1 MLTLTLRGLF
11 GAWRKEPSR
20 GPFGATL
27 PFGSGTAAEPDLI
40 FRMKSWP
47 QLPEHGRTAEVYR
60 ILSIMSSQ
68 PVNRRWLY
76 ARCRMAPQALDSLL
90 MQLVADGALEAVDP
104 AQFAGRQA
112 HA

>member
-20 GPFGATL
+20 GPFGPTM
-27 PFGSGTAAEPDLI
+27 PFVGGSTAEPDLI

-68 PVNRRWLY
+68 PVNRRWLLT
-76 ARCRMAPQALDSLL
+76 RCSMSPRELDSLL
-90 MQLVADGALEAVDP
+90 MQLVADGSLEAVDP

>member
-11 GAWRKEPSR
+11 GARRKEANPS
-20 GPFGATL
+20 L
-27 PFGSGTAAEPDLI
+27 PGDPGTPAGDLI

-60 ILSIMSSQ
+60 ILSVMSSQ
-68 PVNRRWLY
+68 PVNRRWLI
-76 ARCRMAPQALDSLL
+76 ARCRMAPQQLDSLL
-90 MQLVADGALEAVDP
+90 MQMVSDGALEVIDP